1 MLIAGFNLASLDY
14 SRHRR
19 NRLLLAAGCGAL
31 ILSLAAQ
38 CVLWVAQRRENQ
50 AVETRLAGMEAELA
64 RVQAQAQTVR
74 AKIPADAVKQYE
86 ARVATYN
93 KILEASTFSWIALL
107 VELERAVPPGVTVA
121 SIQPDLASGK
131 VTLRGEAQS
140 FDRLTRLLNGL
151 EQRAPFRD
159 VFLLHQTK
167 RKSSTDGAE
176 VLDFSVT
183 LVYEVRPR

>member
-14 SRHRR
+14 RRHRR
-19 NRLLLAAGCGAL
+19 NRLLLAAACGAL
-31 ILSLAAQ
+31 IAGLAAQ
-38 CVLWVAQRRENQ
+38 GILWTAQRRENR
-50 AVETRLAGMEAELA
+50 AVENRLAAMETEFR
-64 RVQAQAQTVR
+64 RVHGQAQTVQ
-74 AKIPADAVKQYE
+74 AKIPPDAVKQYE

-140 FDRLTRLLNGL
+140 FDRLTRLLTGL

-159 VFLLHQTK
+159 VFLLHQAK
-167 RKSSTDGAE
+167 HKSATDGTEA
-176 VLDFSVT
+176 LAFSVS
-183 LVYEVRPR
+183 LVYEARPR